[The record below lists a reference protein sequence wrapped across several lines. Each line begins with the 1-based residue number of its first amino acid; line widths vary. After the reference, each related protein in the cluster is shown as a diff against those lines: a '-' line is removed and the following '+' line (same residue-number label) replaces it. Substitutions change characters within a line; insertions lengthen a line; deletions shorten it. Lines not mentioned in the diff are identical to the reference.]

1 MNQPSTKRKSILGE
15 NLSLKLISLI
25 LAVLLELYFYSADN
39 SVKAALSA
47 SVEVKGLPENMMV
60 VNFPNGNQ
68 VFASRV
74 ELRGPRPLI
83 EQVRTS
89 ALKFSVEY
97 PKDHPPIYTAL
108 LNTRQL
114 GLPSGVE
121 VTDVNPSTVTIEVEK
136 TRTKEVPV
144 TVDREGEPEKGFRLE
159 SFVIQPTTVK
169 VSGAARVVDTLQSIS
184 TQEVDISALTETK
197 RMEVLL
203 QAPSPLVTV
212 ATKTA
217 SVEAK
222 IVPIQAERVIE
233 GINISVV
240 APPGF
245 AGSVDSSKIKV
256 TLTGPARALDALPVE
271 AINLVADARLLSE
284 GRHEVEI
291 SGELPEGIA
300 VLETKPK
307 KVIVTLVKRNE

>member
-1 MNQPSTKRKSILGE
+1 M
-15 NLSLKLISLI
+15 KLISLI

-39 SVKAALSA
+39 SVKAVLSA

-60 VNFPNGNQ
+60 VNFPKGNQ
-68 VFASRV
+68 LFASRV

-83 EQVRTS
+83 EQVRAS
-89 ALKFSVEY
+89 ALKFAVEY
-97 PKDHPPIYTAL
+97 PKDQPPMYTAL

-121 VTDVNPSTVTIEVEK
+121 VTDVNPATVTIEVEK

-159 SFVIQPTTVK
+159 SLVVQPKMVR
-169 VSGAARVVDTLQSIS
+169 VSGAARVVDLLQSIS

-203 QAPSPLVTV
+203 QPPSPLVTV

-217 SVEAK
+217 SVEAR
-222 IVPIQAERVIE
+222 IVPIQAERVVD
-233 GINISVV
+233 GVNLSVI

-245 AGSVDSSKIKV
+245 AGSVEPSKIKV
-256 TLTGPARALDALPVE
+256 TLTGPARSLEALPLD
-271 AINLVADARLLSE
+271 AINLVADARLLGE
-284 GRHEVEI
+284 GRHEIEV
-291 SGELPEGIA
+291 SGDLPVGIA

-307 KVIVTLVKRNE
+307 KVTVTLVKRNE

>member
-1 MNQPSTKRKSILGE
+1 MNQSTSKRKSILGE

-39 SVKAALSA
+39 SIKAVLSA

-68 VFASRV
+68 VIPSRV

-83 EQVRTS
+83 EQVRAS

-97 PKDHPPIYTAL
+97 PKDQPPIYTAL

-121 VTDVNPSTVTIEVEK
+121 VTDVNPATVTIEVEK
-136 TRTKEVPV
+136 TRSKEVPIA
-144 TVDREGEPEKGFRLE
+144 VDREGEPEKGYRLE
-159 SFVIQPTTVK
+159 SVVVQPPTVR
-169 VSGAARVVDTLQSIS
+169 VTGAARIVEPLVSVS
-184 TQEVDISALTETK
+184 TQEVDVSALTETK

-203 QAPSPLVTV
+203 HAPSPLVTL
-212 ATKTA
+212 ASKTA

-222 IVPIQAERVIE
+222 IVAIQAERSFD
-233 GINISVV
+233 GITISVA
-240 APPGF
+240 APPGY

-256 TLTGPARALDALPVE
+256 TLNGPAKVLDSLPTE
-271 AINLVADARLLSE
+271 LIKLVADARALGE
-284 GRHEVEI
+284 G
-291 SGELPEGIA
+291 
-300 VLETKPK
+300 
-307 KVIVTLVKRNE
+307 